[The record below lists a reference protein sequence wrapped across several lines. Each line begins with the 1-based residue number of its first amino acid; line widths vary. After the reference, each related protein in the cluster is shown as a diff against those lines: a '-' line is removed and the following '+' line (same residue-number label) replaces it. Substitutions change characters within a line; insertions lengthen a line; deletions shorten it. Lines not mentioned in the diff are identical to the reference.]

1 MTSDAWASTDHDPLC
16 PVPGRTTS
24 WAGGGRRLWTTHAF
38 SVTHIPGSP
47 HTADHDWVGGQVA
60 LVVPVV
66 LNRGPR

>member
-24 WAGGGRRLWTTHAF
+24 WAGEWAASVDNSRLLRHSYPW
-38 SVTHIPGSP
+38 I
-47 HTADHDWVGGQVA
+47 TADHDWVGGQVA